1 MKVKEAKATQLVPVM
16 ELRYGHQMVSN
27 GYIVEK
33 VDTALKPLQNLET
46 DAMSRTVGVW
56 DDRMYHR
63 IILADS
69 RSSRRLFL
77 YPQLNIGL
85 FVDSQGRVIQQTQVN
100 DRYEM
105 IVRFKF
111 IEV

>member
-1 MKVKEAKATQLVPVM
+1 MKVKEAKASQLVPVM

-33 VDTALKPLQNLET
+33 VDTALKPMQSLET
-46 DAMSRTVGVW
+46 DAMSRTIGVW

-69 RSSRRLFL
+69 RSSRRLYLF
-77 YPQLNIGL
+77 PQLCIGL
-85 FVDSQGRVIQQTQVN
+85 LVDSHGRIIQQTQVN
-100 DRYEM
+100 DRYE
-105 IVRFKF
+105 VVEFFK
-111 IEV
+111 

>member
-1 MKVKEAKATQLVPVM
+1 MKVKEAKTKQLVPVM
-16 ELRYGHQMVSN
+16 ELRAGHQMVSN
-27 GYIVEK
+27 GYVVEK

-56 DDRMYHR
+56 NDRMYHR

-100 DRYEM
+100 DRYE
-105 IVRFKF
+105 VVEFFK
-111 IEV
+111 

>member
-1 MKVKEAKATQLVPVM
+1 MKVKETKTSQLVPVM

-33 VDTALKPLQNLET
+33 VDTALKPMQSLET
-46 DAMSRTVGVW
+46 DAMSRTIGVW

-69 RSSRRLFL
+69 RSSRRLYLF
-77 YPQLNIGL
+77 PQLCIGL
-85 FVDSQGRVIQQTQVN
+85 LVDPQGRIIQETQVN
-100 DRYEM
+100 DRYE
-105 IVRFKF
+105 VVEFFK
-111 IEV
+111 

>member
-1 MKVKEAKATQLVPVM
+1 MKVKEAKTKQLVPVM
-16 ELRYGHQMVSN
+16 ELRVGHQMVSN
-27 GYIVEK
+27 GYVVEK
-33 VDTALKPLQNLET
+33 VDTALKPLQSLET

-69 RSSRRLFL
+69 RSSRRLYLF
-77 YPQLNIGL
+77 PQLCIGL

-100 DRYEM
+100 DRYE
-105 IVRFKF
+105 VVEFFK
-111 IEV
+111 